1 MTDEQKEVLA
11 MLPNNIKKSNDF
23 SLKAKTLLAYLI
35 HYGSSEYATENGFFY
50 KTNSDLMKDSGLSNK
65 GIGIV
70 LHRFQELCF
79 ITRILGKFKGNASS
93 YTVNLDIINAY
104 GSSEVKGELSE
115 PKGEVNGEVRS
126 ELSEPKGEVN
136 GEVSSELSEPKGEVT
151 LSEKYNEL
159 LLKIDV
165 MSKKISELEALV
177 KGEVKGELS
186 EPKGEVKVSALTEP
200 QQVIENETV
209 KGVCETKGEV
219 AKFTTEPETD
229 TEIEINYTSN
239 STRLEEISNKELLE
253 LIEEVFCKI
262 EQGGDS
268 VVEIYR
274 LKKKLSGRLTPTQ
287 VELFNYKFPDDPITS
302 PTSKHPK

>member
-104 GSSEVKGELSE
+104 GSSEVKG
-115 PKGEVNGEVRS
+115 

>member
-11 MLPNNIKKSNDF
+11 MLPKNIKNSDDF

-35 HYGSSEYATENGFFY
+35 HYGSSEYAVKNGFFY
-50 KTNSDLMKDSGLSNK
+50 KTNADLMKDSGLSNK

-79 ITRILGKFKGNASS
+79 ISRILGKFKGNASS
-93 YTVNLDIINAY
+93 YTVNLDTIKAY
-104 GSSEVKGELSE
+104 GSSEVKGEV
-115 PKGEVNGEVRS
+115 K
-126 ELSEPKGEVN
+126 
-136 GEVSSELSEPKGEVT
+136 GEVSSELSEVKGELT

-159 LLKIDV
+159 LLKIDA

-186 EPKGEVKVSALTEP
+186 ELKGEVKASALTEP

-229 TEIEINYTSN
+229 TEIEINNTSN
-239 STRLEEISNKELLE
+239 STRLEGISNKELRE

-268 VVEIYR
+268 IVEIYR

-287 VELFNYKFPDDPITS
+287 VELFNYKFPDDPFTTT
-302 PTSKHPK
+302 TSKHPN

>member
-35 HYGSSEYATENGFFY
+35 HYGSSEYSTENGFFY

-104 GSSEVKGELSE
+104 GSSEVKG
-115 PKGEVNGEVRS
+115 